1 MNLKTFFIGIST
13 AFGIPFLMIVVYP
26 FLSMKNRDAVK
37 YLDEDGNEQIYFPA
51 SATFQRGADIYQSE
65 NCQACH
71 TQVIRNSFSGSE
83 IFREDWAGVVTYDD
97 RGQIETDTR
106 RESISWDYRQNF
118 ASLGERRTGPDLIN
132 YGARIQ
138 QLVTKANAANADAIE
153 KGEIQAFTAEELTHL
168 HLYDPRNDTAKKLGL
183 NSRSNCPSLAFMFEK
198 VTDAG
203 QGAVNALPV
212 KTKAGYQVV
221 PSSKIKSLTRYL
233 LGLSRHDQLPEGLD
247 KSGAK

>member
-71 TQVIRNSFSGSE
+71 TQVIRNS
-83 IFREDWAGVVTYDD
+83 
-97 RGQIETDTR
+97 TR

-183 NSRSNCPSLAFMFEK
+183 NSRSNCPSLAFMFL
-198 VTDAG
+198 ARRL
-203 QGAVNALPV
+203 NL
-212 KTKAGYQVV
+212 
-221 PSSKIKSLTRYL
+221 
-233 LGLSRHDQLPEGLD
+233 
-247 KSGAK
+247 